1 MPSLFVIGIWPYVA
15 QVESQKECRISI
27 HVCVSACTK
36 SADRARQM
44 VMKDNREAKRT
55 KSNLNLKL
63 QLDVPTLALTHSL
76 KAPSMKDSNIEGTDT
91 LPPHISTAR
100 VARARRVD
108 GVVTKQQLL
117 EAAGE
122 VFADFGVAHA
132 TGKMIIK
139 RAGTNS
145 AAVNY
150 YFGGIDGLYEAV
162 LTEAHNRVVG
172 LEFLKEIMIGDTP
185 AIHKLNCLIEG
196 VLKIILNPG
205 ATSWA
210 LRVLGREILNPTS
223 QFFVLKDNDISQ
235 KRTMIVQLI
244 SDVLGVEKNHPAVAK
259 CLFSIAAPVDC
270 LLAGTPAM
278 LMHLAS
284 SGPSHDAM
292 NVDDIVNYFQTF
304 IMGGLN
310 AIKKNISVMRSA
322 LEYSS

>member
-1 MPSLFVIGIWPYVA
+1 MQI
-15 QVESQKECRISI
+15 QVESQKECRIST
-27 HVCVSACTK
+27 HVYVSTHACVSVRTK
-36 SADRARQM
+36 SADRARQV

-55 KSNLNLKL
+55 KSNLNLNL
-63 QLDVPTLALTHSL
+63 RLDVPTLALTHSL
-76 KAPSMKDSNIEGTDT
+76 KGQPMKDSNIEGADT

-108 GVVTKQQLL
+108 GAVTKQQLL

-122 VFADFGVAHA
+122 IFADFGVAHA

-150 YFGGIDGLYEAV
+150 YFGGIDGLYKAV

-172 LEFLKEIMIGDTP
+172 LELLKEITIGDAP
-185 AIHKLNCLIEG
+185 AIDKLNCLIEG

-205 ATSWA
+205 TTSWA

-235 KRTMIVQLI
+235 KRIMIVQLI
-244 SDVLGVEKNHPAVAK
+244 SDVLGVDKNHPAVAK
-259 CLFSIAAPVDC
+259 CLFNIAAPVDC

-278 LMHLAS
+278 LMHLTS
-284 SGPSHDAM
+284 SGPSHDSM